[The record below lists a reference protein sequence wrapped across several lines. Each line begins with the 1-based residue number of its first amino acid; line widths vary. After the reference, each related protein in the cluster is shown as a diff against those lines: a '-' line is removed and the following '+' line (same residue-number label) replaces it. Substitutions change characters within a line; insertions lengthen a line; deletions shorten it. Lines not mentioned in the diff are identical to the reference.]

1 MGNNLRMA
9 WPGTWHLL
17 KKSRLYYCG
26 PRYWPLY
33 RLAQIVSLFRWCS
46 IRGDDVQGPTCIC
59 IKLRLTFHVVLL
71 GWVHVHWPGA
81 SKHNL
86 NSSDFELVRRNHN
99 PWFFGVISALMF
111 VRICTI
117 DPSKWK
123 FKQRKL
129 QCLHNALPIAYSQE
143 IIFGILSAETSC
155 IVKGRMSLFCQII
168 PVLSN
173 SL

>member
-1 MGNNLRMA
+1 MTFTEEVA
-9 WPGTWHLL
+9 ALL
-17 KKSRLYYCG
+17 LWASL
-26 PRYWPLY
+26 LT
-33 RLAQIVSLFRWCS
+33 LVSLGPDCLPVSLMQHSRWWCS
-46 IRGDDVQGPTCIC
+46 GAHLHLHQVTTYFLRGSFGVSSCP
-59 IKLRLTFHVVLL
+59 LT
-71 GWVHVHWPGA
+71 GA

-86 NSSDFELVRRNHN
+86 NSSDFELVRQNHN